1 MSHIKL
7 IEQLKQKN
15 PKLNRSEI
23 DLIIGFFTKTLS
35 KALYNGFEVEI
46 RGLGRWYTKR
56 LKENYN
62 ARNPATNE
70 LIYKPERIKVRFKS
84 SKKLNKIINQ

>member
-1 MSHIKL
+1 MSQKKL

-15 PKLNRSEI
+15 PKLNQSEI
-23 DLIIGFFTKTLS
+23 EFIINFFTKSVS
-35 KALYNGFEVEI
+35 KALNNGSEVEI
-46 RGLGRWYTKR
+46 RGLGRWHTKK

-70 LIYKPERIKVRFKS
+70 LIYKPERIKVRFKT